1 MQNPY
6 SDSGSSAYGPS
17 VAHASAT
24 GGYVSGYAATLSSGP
39 SNPRSNKARE
49 AERLRVANEGGEPPD
64 EPVVQHKD
72 GGRVKNEVPP
82 SYDSIPRDS

>member
-1 MQNPY
+1 
-6 SDSGSSAYGPS
+6 
-17 VAHASAT
+17 
-24 GGYVSGYAATLSSGP
+24 
-39 SNPRSNKARE
+39 
-49 AERLRVANEGGEPPD
+49 LRVANEDGETPD